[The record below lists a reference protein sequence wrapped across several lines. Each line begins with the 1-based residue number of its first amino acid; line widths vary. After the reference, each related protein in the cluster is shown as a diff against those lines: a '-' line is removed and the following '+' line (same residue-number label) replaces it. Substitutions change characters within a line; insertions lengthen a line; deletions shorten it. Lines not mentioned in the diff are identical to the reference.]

1 MSPVL
6 LDKTV
11 SVGSTPSHFC
21 FFLFFDFF
29 YCILLFMDYLF
40 ALQNIRESAPEI
52 INWIFLIISEV
63 FLKGSVVFVAIIYWS
78 LNKSAGI
85 KIAMG
90 YSCAYSIN
98 QTIKN
103 IACVPRPWILDSRL
117 KVDSLAEGGATG
129 YSFPSGHTVTAAS
142 VFGGVAAWQKKR
154 PFIVVLMAI
163 FTLLVAFSRNW
174 LGCHTLKDV
183 IVAILIAGLSVCFT
197 WWLFD
202 FIEKNIQV
210 RPNLD
215 ILIGIVG
222 CIISI
227 GILIFL
233 QFKDYPLYVDS
244 AGNSI
249 NNSYDL
255 ITDCYSA
262 CGMTLGVLLGWIL
275 ERRFVKFEVSGTK
288 KQLILRSVFGT
299 LIFGALYF
307 GLGLAFAFMGDH
319 FCHLVKYFLIMF
331 VVIFVYPA
339 IFWKIEKK

>member
-1 MSPVL
+1 
-6 LDKTV
+6 
-11 SVGSTPSHFC
+11 
-21 FFLFFDFF
+21 
-29 YCILLFMDYLF
+29 MDYLF

-202 FIEKNIQV
+202 FIEKNV
-210 RPNLD
+210 DVYPNFD
-215 ILIGIVG
+215 ILVCALGSL
-222 CIISI
+222 ISI
-227 GILIFL
+227 GILIFVSV
-233 QFKDYPLYVDS
+233 KNYPLYPDS
-244 AGNSI
+244 NGNLFD
-249 NNSYDL
+249 NSYDL
-255 ITDCYSA
+255 TTDCFTA
-262 CGMTLGVLLGWIL
+262 CGITLGFLIGWVL

-288 KQLILRSVFGT
+288 KQLILRSVFGV
-299 LIFGALYF
+299 LIFGALY
-307 GLGLAFAFMGDH
+307 LGGSVAFSFMGDH
-319 FCHLVKYFLIMF
+319 CSHLVKYFLIMF

-339 IFWKIEKK
+339 IFWKIENKK